1 MKPCQHQKTSF
12 LTTNKKTPSPPSGP
26 AKPMVRS
33 TALSEKKVA
42 FSTHCIPRYQD
53 PATAAFCTAKGNQKS
68 HQTVQ
73 LLSFIPIFHS
83 LRFSLIESIARKG
96 GGFVDIPPFV
106 SRLLIILH
114 GFSKLLGVP
123 NSIQG
128 VQAMVL
134 RSTKAWLKRRRNF
147 VSICKGSLLML

>member
-1 MKPCQHQKTSF
+1 M
-12 LTTNKKTPSPPSGP
+12 
-26 AKPMVRS
+26 
-33 TALSEKKVA
+33 
-42 FSTHCIPRYQD
+42 
-53 PATAAFCTAKGNQKS
+53 
-68 HQTVQ
+68 
-73 LLSFIPIFHS
+73 
-83 LRFSLIESIARKG
+83 
-96 GGFVDIPPFV
+96 DIPPFV

-134 RSTKAWLKRRRNF
+134 RSTKAWLTLRRNF